1 MKASTYLTITFVL
14 VLATLQMGM
23 GRRAD
28 QYDEEARQ
36 EQKAAKQGRSFE
48 NPATGIASGIKGAT
62 VDSTTGFVSETA
74 DGTREGGAV
83 AGTLEGAAKG
93 TGKILDNA
101 VKGAVKVATLGQADL
116 QNYEVEEPED
126 NSEDTTKI
134 TIKIPGT

>member
-1 MKASTYLTITFVL
+1 MKASALIP
-14 VLATLQMGM
+14 ATLVIILGTLQLGM
-23 GRRAD
+23 ARRSD

-36 EQKAAKQGRSFE
+36 EQKESKANRSFS
-48 NPATGIASGIKGAT
+48 NPAKGIASGLKGAT

-74 DGTREGGAV
+74 DATRQDGPV
-83 AGTLEGAAKG
+83 VGTLEGAAKG

-101 VKGAVKVATLGQADL
+101 VKGAVKVATFGQADL
-116 QNYEVEEPED
+116 DTYEVREPED